1 MNSEQGNKSKLM
13 LNLIQEVFED
23 RHRPM
28 EQNRSP
34 EISLH
39 IYGNFIFDKDTKTIQ
54 WGRDSLFNKWF
65 REN

>member
-1 MNSEQGNKSKLM
+1 MNSEQGNKNKLM
-13 LNLIQEVFED
+13 ANLIQEVFKD

-54 WGRDSLFNKWF
+54 WGKDSFFNKWF